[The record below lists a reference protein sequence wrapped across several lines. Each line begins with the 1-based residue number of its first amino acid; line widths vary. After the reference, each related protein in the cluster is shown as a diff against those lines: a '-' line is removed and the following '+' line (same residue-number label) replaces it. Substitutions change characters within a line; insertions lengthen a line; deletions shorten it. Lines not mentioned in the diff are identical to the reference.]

1 MTRGVV
7 VLLVSIAAWL
17 VSLGMVSAKPRGD
30 ALLPHDALHGTPPHA
45 AIPDPPR
52 G

>member
-17 VSLGMVSAKPRGD
+17 VSLGMVSAKPRSD
-30 ALLPHDALHGTPPHA
+30 AVLPHDARDGAPTHPATL
-45 AIPDPPR
+45 DPR
-52 G
+52 